1 MPSGSGCVA
10 APGCW
15 PTRRSDAGNGLVSYG
30 GVAAGTRAAQQIKQV
45 VTALRMLPQFEA
57 VSIPFVAN
65 FLDDDGRIKPNE
77 TMVQAAKVML
87 DELVR
92 VEAALRALR
101 RQS

>member
-1 MPSGSGCVA
+1 
-10 APGCW
+10 
-15 PTRRSDAGNGLVSYG
+15 
-30 GVAAGTRAAQQIKQV
+30 
-45 VTALRMLPQFEA
+45 MLPLFEA

-77 TMVQAAKVML
+77 TMVQAAKAML